1 MSHRT
6 ELSARLGYASNGLD
20 RAANHRDDGERMA
33 QWRADPLAR
42 TVLLQGDIP
51 LTRRIDNA
59 LSPWFAFAEAAE
71 HGAATEEAFL
81 GLDEGRPRFA
91 MQLAHP
97 AVDSDQGQGD
107 LVALDLR
114 SLAVQGLLGPADL
127 GALAQA
133 KSLIGWH
140 LRHRFCANCGA
151 PTSSAAGGWR
161 RECEAC
167 KAQHFPRTDPVV
179 IMLAIRGDRC
189 LLARQP
195 RFPPGTYSCLAGFV
209 EPGETFED
217 AVRREIFEEA
227 GVRVGRVRYLAS
239 QPWPFPSSL
248 MIGCLCE
255 ALDEDLTID
264 RQELE
269 DARWFR
275 RDEVAQIL
283 AGTHD
288 GGVRSPPPIAIAHWL
303 ERAFVEGES
312 F

>member
-1 MSHRT
+1 MPHRT
-6 ELSARLGYASNGLD
+6 ELSARLGYASNMLD
-20 RAANHRDDGERMA
+20 RGANHRDDAQRIA

-51 LTRRIDNA
+51 LTRRLDNG
-59 LSPWFAFAEAAE
+59 LSPYFSFTEAEE
-71 HGAATEEAFL
+71 HGAVTEEAFL

-91 MQLAHP
+91 MQLAYP

-114 SLAVQGLLGPADL
+114 SLAVQGLLAPADL
-127 GALAQA
+127 GVLAQA

-140 LRHRFCANCGA
+140 LRHRFCANCGG
-151 PTSSAAGGWR
+151 PTANAAGGWR
-161 RECEAC
+161 RECDAC

-269 DARWFR
+269 DARWFHR
-275 RDEVAQIL
+275 TEVAQIL
-283 AGTHD
+283 AGTHE

-303 ERAFVEGES
+303 ERAFVDGEG